1 VIDAASDGMLSS
13 GSFRSAAAVTGVPLA
28 GSSLWP
34 ASSIPAADG
43 METSNVPL
51 SKRKTITAA
60 TRNEIA
66 ARHDLASMGC

>member
-1 VIDAASDGMLSS
+1 
-13 GSFRSAAAVTGVPLA
+13 
-28 GSSLWP
+28 
-34 ASSIPAADG
+34 